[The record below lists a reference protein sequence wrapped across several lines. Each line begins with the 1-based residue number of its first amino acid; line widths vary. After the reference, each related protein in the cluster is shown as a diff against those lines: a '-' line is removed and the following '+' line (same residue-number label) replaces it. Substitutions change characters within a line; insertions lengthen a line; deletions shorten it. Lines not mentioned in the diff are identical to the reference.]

1 MVKGGYMDKLKIELF
16 ELRREIDILEARKQ
30 QLVQIYNTK
39 IEELI
44 KIENKDKEQNKKNND
59 SKKQKGAN

>member
-1 MVKGGYMDKLKIELF
+1 MDRLKIELF
-16 ELRREIDILEARKQ
+16 DLRREIDILEARKQ

-59 SKKQKGAN
+59 SKEQKGAN